1 MARARSGIDIT
12 GDAEPPVLVAGAGP
26 VGQTT
31 AALLA
36 RWGVQVRLFDQRE
49 ARDPVGSKSICQARD
64 VLDIWEMAGVGR
76 RLAREGTTWTTART
90 FFQDREI
97 ASWRFTDRGRS
108 AFPPCVNIGQ
118 QRTEQ
123 LLDEALGRLCVPTSW
138 GHDLVAVE
146 QTGEQVTA
154 RFRCRDGET
163 EVAGSYLVAATG
175 SRSNAVR
182 DQLGVTF
189 AGETFDDQF
198 LICDIKADLAG
209 WETERRFYFDP
220 EWNPGRQVLIHACPD
235 STYRIDWQVPG
246 EYDLAE
252 DEAAG
257 GLDDRIRRILGDR
270 DYSILWKSVYRFHS
284 RHADRMQIGRTF
296 LAGDVAHL
304 LAPFGARGLNTG
316 VFDAENAAWKIA
328 FALQGRA
335 GPGLL
340 ASYNSERLAATM
352 ENIEV
357 TSATVQFLAPQTD
370 EARRER
376 RRLLLAA
383 AADPVVAANVD
394 SGRFAE
400 PFWYVNSPLTTPDPA
415 RPFAGRPP
423 KGMTPAPAPGIL
435 VPDSPVTVPG
445 RPAITRLRE
454 LLRAGFAILLPDAS
468 ALAAVQSTV
477 ERTSAGAAEI
487 IVLNRLGGGPDVIR
501 TLGMRAGEAWIIRPD
516 AYVAAVARAADAG
529 SVAGGLRR
537 ALGY

>member
-1 MARARSGIDIT
+1 MHQL
-12 GDAEPPVLVAGAGP
+12 PVLVVGAGP

-36 RWGVQVRLFDQRE
+36 RWGAPVRLFDQRE

-64 VLDIWEMAGVGR
+64 VLDIWEMVGVGQ
-76 RLAREGTTWTTART
+76 RLAHEGTTWTTART

-97 ASWRFTDRGRS
+97 ASWRFTDPGRS

-123 LLDEALGRLCVPTSW
+123 LLDEALSRLCVQTSW
-138 GHDLVAVE
+138 GHELVAIE
-146 QTGEQVTA
+146 QTGAQVTA

-175 SRSNAVR
+175 ARSNAVR

-246 EYDLAE
+246 DYDLAE

-257 GLDDRIRRILGDR
+257 GLDERIRRILGDR
-270 DYSILWKSVYRFHS
+270 EYSILWKTVYRFHS
-284 RHADRMQIGRTF
+284 RHADRIRIGRVL
-296 LAGDVAHL
+296 LAGDAAHL
-304 LAPFGARGLNTG
+304 VSPFGARGLNTG
-316 VFDAENAAWKIA
+316 VFEAENAAWKITY
-328 FALQGRA
+328 ALRGWA

-340 ASYNSERLAATM
+340 ESYNSERLAATM
-352 ENIEV
+352 ENLEV
-357 TSATVQFLAPQTD
+357 TSATMRFLAPQTE
-370 EARRER
+370 EARQER
-376 RRLLLAA
+376 TQRLLAA
-383 AADPVVAANVD
+383 AADPAVAANVD

-400 PFWYVNSPLTTPDPA
+400 PFWYVASPLTTSDPA

-423 KGMTPAPAPGIL
+423 KGTTPPPAPGIL
-435 VPDSPVTVPG
+435 VPDSPVTIEDRASV
-445 RPAITRLRE
+445 TRLRE
-454 LLRAGFAILLPDAS
+454 LLRDGFTVLLPDAS
-468 ALAAVQSTV
+468 ELDAVRAAVPRAT
-477 ERTSAGAAEI
+477 AAAVDVI
-487 IVLNRLGGGPDVIR
+487 AADRLGGGSDVIR
-501 TLGMRAGEAWIIRPD
+501 SLSMRAGEAWIIRPD
-516 AYVAAVARAADAG
+516 AYVAAVAPAADAG
-529 SVAGGLRR
+529 AVAGGLRR